1 MHPSKPC
8 GNPGGCVKPR
18 FHSGLCS
25 FEERWVKTQRS
36 STAEKLEKSRHL
48 RTISKGRAARLPT
61 PVKAPVKAPAKPPVK
76 PAAKPKPTPPTP
88 PEAEAEA
95 APSAEVAPT
104 SAIPLAAAV
113 TWALAATAAACAPT
127 ACASVVDASMRA
139 AVLLGV

>member
-61 PVKAPVKAPAKPPVK
+61 PVKAAVKPAPK

-88 PEAEAEA
+88 TPPEAEAEA
-95 APSAEVAPT
+95 KATAEAVPT